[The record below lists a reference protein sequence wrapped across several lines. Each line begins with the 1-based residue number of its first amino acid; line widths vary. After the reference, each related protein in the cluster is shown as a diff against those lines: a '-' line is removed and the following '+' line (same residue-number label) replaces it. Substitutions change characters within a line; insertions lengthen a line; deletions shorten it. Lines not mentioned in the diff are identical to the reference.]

1 MVIVVFLV
9 LVLFLLLV
17 VLVIIVV
24 HCPTL
29 SLLVTILGV
38 VVIVVLT
45 HVGRHVVMVVGFHG
59 CSPDLLLSLSSII
72 LIHRVIRLAIIF
84 RIGIA
89 LASFFF

>member
-59 CSPDLLLSLSSII
+59 CSPDLLLSLSSI